1 MWRAFLEVLQDLWSF
16 VMRALKPKIETTEAS
31 AAKRIPYE
39 KEIDERK
46 VGVDIGYTV
55 YVVVDKLD
63 CHSSEGEQNAKNTVT
78 SFVYGESLKHL
89 YTNGKLALVAKG
101 DVRCWVD
108 ATGIIDD
115 QKLVFPSFEPYQI
128 YRAGSDTTVKL
139 RKCLSRHVKKKE
151 EYLGSDEFVLYRLQ
165 KDSFLIPWE
174 AMSTMPGKSWYQKLL
189 NRRGVGIHTE
199 PKTYAALEYLDDAGK
214 FVYGYITAVQPD
226 HTIHVE
232 SIGREEPGEFRVEQF
247 SKVEWERW
255 RPVFITFS

>member
-16 VMRALKPKIETTEAS
+16 VVRSLRSKVEPMEVNGARKIPHDS
-31 AAKRIPYE
+31 E
-39 KEIDERK
+39 KDERK
-46 VGVDIGYTV
+46 VGVDLGYTV

-63 CHSSEGEQNAKNTVT
+63 CHASEDEQNVKSTVT

-89 YTNGKLALVAKG
+89 YTNDKLALVAKG
-101 DVRCWVD
+101 DVRCWVN
-108 ATGIIDD
+108 ATGITDD
-115 QKLVFPSFEPYQI
+115 PKRVFPSFEPYQV
-128 YRAGSDTTVKL
+128 YRASNDTTVKL
-139 RKCLSRHVKKKE
+139 RKCLSVHAKKKD

-174 AMSTMPGKSWYQKLL
+174 AMSQLPGKSWYQKLL

-199 PKTYAALEYLDDAGK
+199 PKTYAVLEYLDETGK